1 MPRDPRKN
9 PLPGDALMTPNGWVY
24 RVLDRFVAVNGQGA
38 EHPGVYCSV
47 ENEEGEE
54 RGACVAMSVF
64 LAKMAQ
70 ADIIEQAEDGDV
82 DWSCVARLPND
93 QVLPTMRRLHGYD

>member
-1 MPRDPRKN
+1 
-9 PLPGDALMTPNGWVY
+9 MTPNGCVY
-24 RVLDRFVAVNGQGA
+24 RVLDRFVAVNGQGV

-64 LAKMAQ
+64 VAKMAQ
-70 ADIIEQAEDGDV
+70 ADIIEQAEATDT
-82 DWSCVARLPND
+82 DWARVARLPSD
-93 QVLPTMRRLHGYD
+93 QVLPTMNRAHGYD